1 MKPERFFVPGSL
13 LVERQIRKEGPS
25 PVFVA
30 WRPYSSMMFTDR
42 KALLQFAAWPASTPT
57 GQEFRKWLDSFDAVA
72 DPEPEVDLARL
83 KAEGFGPEQHEDDP
97 TAQTRMVT

>member
-13 LVERQIRKEGPS
+13 LVERHIRKEGPS

-42 KALLQFAAWPASTPT
+42 KALLKFAAWPASTPT

-72 DPEPEVDLARL
+72 PAPELNMDQI
-83 KAEGFGPEQHEDDP
+83 KAEGWGPEAHEEDP
-97 TAQTRMVT
+97 TTNTKMIT